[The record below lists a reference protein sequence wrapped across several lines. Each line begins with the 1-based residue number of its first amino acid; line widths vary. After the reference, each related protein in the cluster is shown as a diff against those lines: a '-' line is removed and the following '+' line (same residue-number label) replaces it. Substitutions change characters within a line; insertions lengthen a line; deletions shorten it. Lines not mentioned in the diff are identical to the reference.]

1 MAFGRL
7 EAVTRRPARNAPVGK
22 PDSSA
27 PVIVDVTISGLDH
40 EGRGHGR
47 VESTS
52 SLAEPHASTLVR
64 VPFTMPGDRVRAR
77 VWRSARD
84 GLEAD
89 LLEVLVPASDRV
101 SPPCGLFGV
110 CAGCQLQHLPYRR
123 QLDFKTSVVRELVA
137 RLDLAHKVIACIGS
151 PRELGY
157 RSKIT
162 PHHERPRP
170 GQPLAIGFL
179 RIGRHRHDV
188 VDVKCCPLATEAI
201 NARLPQLRV
210 EIAAAAPT
218 RRKGAS
224 FLVREASS
232 GVTTDSDA
240 RVTER
245 IGGLELEFF
254 AREFFQNN
262 PFLLPTLVTFV
273 VDAAASSGA
282 KLLVDAYC
290 GSGLFALA
298 AAARFEQV
306 TGVEVSPGAVA
317 AARENATRNHIGNAR
332 FVTADA
338 GRVFS
343 EIDRPGD
350 EAAVIIDP
358 PRKGCGQPF
367 LDQLIAFGPRTVVY
381 VSCNPEAM
389 SRDLGHMTRAGYDVR
404 ALQPFDMFPQTRHV
418 ECVAVLSLERQRATP
433 T

>member
-1 MAFGRL
+1 
-7 EAVTRRPARNAPVGK
+7 VTRRPARTAYAGK
-22 PDSSA
+22 PGASV

-47 VESTS
+47 VAPTVA
-52 SLAEPHASTLVR
+52 LAEASAAGAGAAQPLVR
-64 VPFTMPGDRVRAR
+64 VPFTLPGDRVRAR
-77 VWRSARD
+77 VWRSGRGGGHSASE
-84 GLEAD
+84 LEAD
-89 LLEVLVPASDRV
+89 LLEVLEPAADRIA
-101 SPPCGLFGV
+101 PPCRLFGV
-110 CAGCQLQHLPYRR
+110 CAGCQLQHLPYLR
-123 QLDFKTSVVRELVA
+123 QLAFKTGVVRDLVA
-137 RLDLAHKVIACIGS
+137 GLGVADKEGECNGS

-179 RIGRHRHDV
+179 RVGGHRHV
-188 VDVKCCPLATEAI
+188 VDVESCPLATDAI
-201 NARLPQLRV
+201 NARLPQLRA
-210 EIAAAAPT
+210 EIAAAAAT
-218 RRKGAS
+218 RTRGAS

-232 GVTTDSDA
+232 GVTTDPDA

-245 IGGLELEFF
+245 IGGLALEFF

-262 PFLLPTLVTFV
+262 PFLLPTLVAFV
-273 VDAAASSGA
+273 VDAAASDGA
-282 KLLVDAYC
+282 KALVDTYC

-298 AAARFEQV
+298 AATRFEQV

-338 GRVFS
+338 ARIFS
-343 EIDRPGD
+343 EFDGPGGA
-350 EAAVIIDP
+350 AAVIIDP

-367 LDQLIAFGPRTVVY
+367 LEQLIAFGPRTVVY

-389 SRDLGHMTRAGYDVR
+389 ARDLGHLMRAGYVVR
-404 ALQPFDMFPQTRHV
+404 ALQPFDMFPQTRHI
-418 ECVAVLSLERQRATP
+418 ECVAVLNWPQTQ
-433 T
+433 